1 MIKDA
6 KELAAYKELLLEDYQ
21 RIVNSGKPALT
32 TWYYVQTGKEILGD
46 IEQLQA
52 ENAALRERAAR
63 LENLAKVVE
72 NYLEGDSDAEYLY
85 VALKDLEA
93 GGEGGE

>member
-1 MIKDA
+1 MNEREKEDA
-6 KELAAYKELLLEDYQ
+6 IRTRQLEEAEKEKLTVRAMQDAQITIQRLEQ
-21 RIVNSGKPALT
+21 
-32 TWYYVQTGKEILGD
+32 
-46 IEQLQA
+46 
-52 ENAALRERAAR
+52 ENAVLRTRVAR

-85 VALKDLEA
+85 VALKALEA